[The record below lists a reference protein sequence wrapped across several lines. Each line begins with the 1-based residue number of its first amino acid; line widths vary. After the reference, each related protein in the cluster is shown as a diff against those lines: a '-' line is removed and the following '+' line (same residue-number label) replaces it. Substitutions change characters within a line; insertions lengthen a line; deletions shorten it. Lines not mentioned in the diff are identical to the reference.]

1 MQSTENNFKYVTKL
15 NLFTIILAI
24 IGFCVSLYS
33 LVVHLQ
39 VTFKSGGKQLCDI
52 NSTVSCS
59 AVIGSS
65 YGEFASIPLGAY
77 GMTFFAI
84 ILSAAILPKLTQL
97 SRKWLANLEMF
108 LATVGF
114 ISVLGLAYISYFK
127 LQLVCPACSIVHVTI
142 TLYAIQKI
150 YEFIKTK
157 NEAMGPKN
165 DAFIRFMAVSL
176 CLGIPPL
183 VIGLV
188 SPIIAP
194 YFMSQEKVENNSSDK
209 TSVPTNNSSVTNNVE
224 QKIDLMNFNK
234 TNFVGN
240 GEDYRRGNDA
250 ARVVVQVFS
259 DFGCPHCRIAT
270 EGMTKAQDAI
280 GLDKVVIVYRFFP
293 LSNKCNPYIPSP
305 GAYPYGC
312 TLAEAARCVGQQ
324 GKFWEFKTWG
334 FEGQNWNNSQR
345 AENFS
350 LEGMKKR
357 VAEMGLNVGAFEQCM
372 NSHVELQKLKDDA
385 TIANKIGIEGTPLI
399 LINGVQYNGDHSPEA
414 FMKAFTQA
422 IK

>member
-1 MQSTENNFKYVTKL
+1 MQTTDNNTKYVSKL
-15 NLFTIILAI
+15 NLFTIFLAI
-24 IGFCVSLYS
+24 IGFFVSLYS

-77 GMTFFAI
+77 GMAFFAI
-84 ILSAAILPKLTQL
+84 ILSAAILPKFTEVNH
-97 SRKWLANLEMF
+97 KWLANLEML
-108 LATVGF
+108 LAAVGF
-114 ISVLGLAYISYFK
+114 LSVVGLAYISYIK
-127 LQLVCPACSIVHVTI
+127 LQLVCPACSIVHVTT
-142 TLYAIQKI
+142 TLYTIQKI
-150 YEFIKTK
+150 YEFIKTRPEK
-157 NEAMGPKN
+157 IAAKN

-183 VIGLV
+183 VIGLI

-194 YFMSQEKVENNSSDK
+194 YFMSSDKVENKSDEK
-209 TSVPTNNSSVTNNVE
+209 TSAASSSTVPTNTSESKT
-224 QKIDLMNFNK
+224 DLMNFNK

-240 GEDYRRGNDA
+240 GEDYRRGSDTA
-250 ARVVVQVFS
+250 KVVVQVFS

-270 EGMTKAQDAI
+270 EGMTKAQDAM

-312 TLAEAARCVGQQ
+312 SLAEASRCVGQQ

-345 AENFS
+345 ADNFS
-350 LEGMKKR
+350 LEGMKKH
-357 VAEMGLNVGAFEQCM
+357 VTEMGLNVAAFEQCM

-385 TIANKIGIEGTPLI
+385 TMANKIGIEGTPLI

-414 FMKAFTQA
+414 FMKAFTQ
-422 IK
+422 